1 MLKFSRILFPVAFS
15 ERCRGAARYAGAL
28 SCHFHAELV
37 LLHVVAPPPSVFGGP
52 EAVAYPADLFD
63 GMLDKSKTDLEAFPS
78 EELQGLNV
86 TRVVLEGD
94 PARTIIQYA
103 HAERF
108 DLIVMPT
115 HGYGPFRRFLLGS
128 VTAKVLHD
136 ADCPVWTGPH
146 MEQAPARESLSL
158 RHIVCAVDLGP
169 QSQAIVDWAVGMA
182 DEFKSDV
189 AFVHAI
195 PSSLAGMGDVYLDS
209 QWCVRVASAARERIL
224 CLQEAAGS
232 KGEIYIEE
240 GDAPFAVSE
249 AARRLHA
256 DLLVIGRGSDS
267 GLVGRLRA
275 NAYAI
280 LRESP
285 CAVVSI

>member
-28 SCHFHAELV
+28 ACHFHAELV
-37 LLHVVAPPPSVFGGP
+37 LLHVVAPPPSIFGGP

-63 GMLDKSKTDLEAFPS
+63 GMLDKSKADLEAFLA

-158 RHIVCAVDLGP
+158 RQIVCAVDLGP
-169 QSQAIVDWAVGMA
+169 RSQAIVDWRLEWRTSSNRTWPSFMPFLHPWPVWETFISTRNGACGWQA
-182 DEFKSDV
+182 PLES
-189 AFVHAI
+189 AFCACRK
-195 PSSLAGMGDVYLDS
+195 PR
-209 QWCVRVASAARERIL
+209 VRRVKYTSRKEM
-224 CLQEAAGS
+224 
-232 KGEIYIEE
+232 
-240 GDAPFAVSE
+240 
-249 AARRLHA
+249 H
-256 DLLVIGRGSDS
+256 
-267 GLVGRLRA
+267 RLRLA
-275 NAYAI
+275 KPHGACTPI
-280 LRESP
+280 
-285 CAVVSI
+285 CW